1 MFSPDPAMF
10 RLLATIGVD
19 VVVVV
24 VVVVVVGGGGG
35 GSGGGGGTAVAAAEF
50 VEEGSNGGLSRS
62 VCAKHFFESSVVEND
77 RMM

>member
-1 MFSPDPAMF
+1 M
-10 RLLATIGVD
+10 LATIGVD

-24 VVVVVVGGGGG
+24 GGGGG
-35 GSGGGGGTAVAAAEF
+35 GGGGGGTAVAAAEF

>member
-1 MFSPDPAMF
+1 
-10 RLLATIGVD
+10 
-19 VVVVV
+19 
-24 VVVVVVGGGGG
+24 
-35 GSGGGGGTAVAAAEF
+35 VAAAEF

>member
-19 VVVVV
+19 VVVVS
-24 VVVVVVGGGGG
+24 GGG
-35 GSGGGGGTAVAAAEF
+35 GGGGGTAVAAAEF

>member
-24 VVVVVVGGGGG
+24 VGGG
-35 GSGGGGGTAVAAAEF
+35 GSGGGGGGGGTAVAAAEF

>member
-1 MFSPDPAMF
+1 VFSPDPAMF

-24 VVVVVVGGGGG
+24 VVGGG
-35 GSGGGGGTAVAAAEF
+35 GSSGSGGGGTAVAAAEF

>member
-1 MFSPDPAMF
+1 VFSPDPAMF

-19 VVVVV
+19 VVVV
-24 VVVVVVGGGGG
+24 GGGGG
-35 GSGGGGGTAVAAAEF
+35 DGGGTAVAAAEF

>member
-19 VVVVV
+19 VVVV
-24 VVVVVVGGGGG
+24 GGGGG
-35 GSGGGGGTAVAAAEF
+35 DGGGTAVAAAEF

>member
-19 VVVVV
+19 VVV

>member
-24 VVVVVVGGGGG
+24 VVVVGGG
-35 GSGGGGGTAVAAAEF
+35 GGGGGTAVAAAEF

>member
-24 VVVVVVGGGGG
+24 VGGGG
-35 GSGGGGGTAVAAAEF
+35 GSGGGGGGTAVAAAEF

>member
-1 MFSPDPAMF
+1 VFSPDPAMF

-24 VVVVVVGGGGG
+24 VGGG
-35 GSGGGGGTAVAAAEF
+35 GSSGSGGGGTAVAAAEF

>member
-24 VVVVVVGGGGG
+24 VGGGG
-35 GSGGGGGTAVAAAEF
+35 GSDDGGGGTAVAAAEF

>member
-1 MFSPDPAMF
+1 VFSPDPAMF

-24 VVVVVVGGGGG
+24 VGGGG
-35 GSGGGGGTAVAAAEF
+35 GSSGSGGGGTAVAAAEF

>member
-24 VVVVVVGGGGG
+24 VGGGGGG
-35 GSGGGGGTAVAAAEF
+35 GSGGGGGGTAVAAAEF

>member
-1 MFSPDPAMF
+1 M
-10 RLLATIGVD
+10 LATIGVD

-24 VVVVVVGGGGG
+24 VGGGG
-35 GSGGGGGTAVAAAEF
+35 GGGGGTAVAAAEF

>member
-24 VVVVVVGGGGG
+24 GGG
-35 GSGGGGGTAVAAAEF
+35 GGGGGTAVAAAEF

>member
-1 MFSPDPAMF
+1 VFSPDPAMF

-24 VVVVVVGGGGG
+24 VGGGG
-35 GSGGGGGTAVAAAEF
+35 GSGGGGGGTAVAAAEF

>member
-24 VVVVVVGGGGG
+24 VVVGGG
-35 GSGGGGGTAVAAAEF
+35 GGGGGTAVAAAEF

>member
-1 MFSPDPAMF
+1 VFSPDPAMF

-24 VVVVVVGGGGG
+24 VGGG
-35 GSGGGGGTAVAAAEF
+35 GSSGSGGGGTAVAAAEF

-62 VCAKHFFESSVVEND
+62 VCAKHVFESSVVEND

>member
-24 VVVVVVGGGGG
+24 GGGGG
-35 GSGGGGGTAVAAAEF
+35 GSGSGGGGTAVAAAEF

>member
-24 VVVVVVGGGGG
+24 VGGG
-35 GSGGGGGTAVAAAEF
+35 GSSGSGGGGTAVAAAEF

>member
-24 VVVVVVGGGGG
+24 VGGGGGG
-35 GSGGGGGTAVAAAEF
+35 GSGDGGTAVAAAEF

>member
-24 VVVVVVGGGGG
+24 GGGG
-35 GSGGGGGTAVAAAEF
+35 GGGGGTAVAAAEF

>member
-1 MFSPDPAMF
+1 MF

-24 VVVVVVGGGGG
+24 VVVGGG
-35 GSGGGGGTAVAAAEF
+35 GGGGGTAVAAAEF